1 MRLHLGVGPQFT
13 GLAEDVN
20 VAQSC
25 LNIQYYFAMDDE
37 ISTDLWIYYCAL
49 QLKRHWRTIDPD

>member
-20 VAQSC
+20 AARRCV
-25 LNIQYYFAMDDE
+25 NIQYYFAMDDK

-49 QLKRHWRTIDPD
+49 QLKWHWRTIDPD